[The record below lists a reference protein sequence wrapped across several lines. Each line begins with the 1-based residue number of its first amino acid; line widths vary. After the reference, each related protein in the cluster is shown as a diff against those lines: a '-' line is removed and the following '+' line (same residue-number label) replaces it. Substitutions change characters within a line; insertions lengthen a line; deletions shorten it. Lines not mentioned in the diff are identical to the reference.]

1 MRTEGS
7 HVPGFLDDSDL
18 CVCGHVKE
26 EHDGLGECTMSHHEP
41 PCGCKGYEYDG
52 EEADDDDDF

>member
-1 MRTEGS
+1 M
-7 HVPGFLDDSDL
+7 PGFLDDSDL

-26 EHDGLGECTMSHHEP
+26 EHDEDGVCTMSRHEP

-52 EEADDDDDF
+52 EEDDDDDDF